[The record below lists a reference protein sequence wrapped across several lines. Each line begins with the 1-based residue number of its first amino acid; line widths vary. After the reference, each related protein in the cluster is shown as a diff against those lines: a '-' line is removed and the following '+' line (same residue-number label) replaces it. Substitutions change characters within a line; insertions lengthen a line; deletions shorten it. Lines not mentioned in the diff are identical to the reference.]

1 MKIHLN
7 VNEIADR
14 LRADQYAKWSYAG
27 ANALAEHL
35 DATEATNEEFD
46 AVCIRCSYAE
56 YESASLAAEDFGWE
70 FVPWGKGELDE
81 AEVDEETKN
90 QSAWEWLES
99 RTLVFEITPNQS
111 VFRFGGV
118 IIGTDF

>member
-14 LRADQYAKWSYAG
+14 LRQDQYAGWSYAG

-35 DATEATNEEFD
+35 DANESVNEEFD

-56 YESASLAAEDFGWE
+56 YESTSLAAEDFGWE
-70 FVPWGKGELDE
+70 FVPYGKGASDE
-81 AEVDEETKN
+81 ADVDEDVKN
-90 QSAWEWLES
+90 VSAFEWLES
-99 RTLVFEITPNQS
+99 RTCVIEVTPHQS
-111 VFRFGGV
+111 VFLRGRV
-118 IIGTDF
+118 IISTNF